1 MEGRRWRGEGGG
13 KKMEGSGEWD
23 MVEGRMEKGEGGGD
37 KVEGRR
43 WRGKDAREKV
53 EESWLKRKG

>member
-23 MVEGRMEKGEGGGD
+23 KVEGRREKGEGGGD
-37 KVEGRR
+37 KVEGGGEKMQGRR
-43 WRGKDAREKV
+43 LRRAG
-53 EESWLKRKG
+53 